1 MSPRTRNIKT
11 RDCTQ
16 PPAVCGVHDPIR
28 RILEAYVAACFSAD
42 ECHLSSAISALVVT
56 NAQPRITSHPAH
68 HQQLPASG
76 TCRAVRDQVL
86 EITVPAVWSTLLHG
100 ASIPHPYVVEPSPSS
115 FIRARDRPRHS
126 FTLPVLAHL
135 VCPAEK
141 GCGTGYCPSL
151 QLHSLCDAPA
161 APLPLPAVLV
171 ITPDG
176 LLSRPRPL
184 TSSAHPARYTPDRLP
199 RQYTS
204 LAWK

>member
-1 MSPRTRNIKT
+1 M
-11 RDCTQ
+11 Q
-16 PPAVCGVHDPIR
+16 CGVHDPIR
-28 RILEAYVAACFSAD
+28 RILEAYVTASFPPTN
-42 ECHLSSAISALVVT
+42 AISALQS
-56 NAQPRITSHPAH
+56 QPWPSSTLSSDAH
-68 HQQLPASG
+68 HTHPFISNYRLQGHVGQ
-76 TCRAVRDQVL
+76 VRDQVL

-151 QLHSLCDAPA
+151 QLHSLCDAPV
-161 APLPLPAVLV
+161 APLPLPAVHV

-184 TSSAHPARYTPDRLP
+184 TSSAHPARHF
-199 RQYTS
+199 
-204 LAWK
+204 

>member
-1 MSPRTRNIKT
+1 MHVSTDPQQTPRHVTLLSLL
-11 RDCTQ
+11 Q
-16 PPAVCGVHDPIR
+16 PLAASGGR
-28 RILEAYVAACFSAD
+28 VASMTLF
-42 ECHLSSAISALVVT
+42 EGYLRHMLQLVFPPTNAISALQS
-56 NAQPRITSHPAH
+56 QPWPSSTLSSDAH
-68 HQQLPASG
+68 HTHPFISNYRLQGHVGQ
-76 TCRAVRDQVL
+76 VRDQVL

-151 QLHSLCDAPA
+151 QLHSLCDAPV
-161 APLPLPAVLV
+161 APLPLPAVHV

-184 TSSAHPARYTPDRLP
+184 TSSAHPARHF
-199 RQYTS
+199 
-204 LAWK
+204 